1 LRYPQIYPQ
10 VDPAVPDHRRRA
22 ARVRSVVLD
31 TSRQP
36 TYLAAIMVL
45 LRERTRPGLGID
57 RDHNQ
62 QCLPLLMEPSS
73 EVLVSQPKNIKF
85 QLAHLVWQFPDI
97 KEIYP
102 GSINVRLDQSLQIT
116 SYDYTT
122 LPTPWWDVD
131 ATHPGRWVSEIFSFV
146 EIKFEYPLGGTL
158 RRAWIFDCHNSAYFS
173 DPVRFRYETISTKVE
188 GISYNQRCRLHLP

>member
-1 LRYPQIYPQ
+1 MPTVIDGTVIRG
-10 VDPAVPDHRRRA
+10 ARA
-22 ARVRSVVLD
+22 A
-31 TSRQP
+31 T
-36 TYLAAIMVL
+36 
-45 LRERTRPGLGID
+45 
-57 RDHNQ
+57 
-62 QCLPLLMEPSS
+62 
-73 EVLVSQPKNIKF
+73 KNIKF
-85 QLAHLVWQFPDI
+85 QLTHLVWQFPDI

-122 LPTPWWDVD
+122 LPIPWWDVD

-146 EIKFEYPLGGTL
+146 EIKFEYPQGGTP

-173 DPVRFRYETISTKVE
+173 DPVRFRYEIIATKID

>member
-1 LRYPQIYPQ
+1 MPTVIDGTIIRG
-10 VDPAVPDHRRRA
+10 AG
-22 ARVRSVVLD
+22 VV
-31 TSRQP
+31 T
-36 TYLAAIMVL
+36 
-45 LRERTRPGLGID
+45 
-57 RDHNQ
+57 
-62 QCLPLLMEPSS
+62 
-73 EVLVSQPKNIKF
+73 KNIKF

-116 SYDYTT
+116 SYGYTT

-173 DPVRFRYETISTKVE
+173 DPVRVFVTRQSQRN
-188 GISYNQRCRLHLP
+188 NQRCRLHLP